1 MVVARDYTYNLI
13 WNTVPRNPQIP
24 PGATKVQSYKTREDL
39 LEDKTILVTGGTGSF
54 GNTMVERILG
64 DQHPS
69 EIIVF
74 SRDEKKQYD
83 MRRRLDTDRVRFIIG
98 DVRDKESV
106 KKVMKGVD
114 IVFHAA
120 AYKQVPTC
128 EFFPMEAVKTNI
140 IGSSNV
146 LDAAEEAGAERVIM
160 LSTDKAV
167 YPINAMGM
175 TKALMEKLMTAKAR
189 LNGETVYSGVRYG
202 NVMFSRGS
210 VLPLFIS
217 QIRNDTQ
224 LTVTNP
230 DMTRFLL
237 PLETA
242 IDLVLYAIEHGE
254 NGDILV
260 KKSPAATIG
269 TLAEAMTIIFN
280 HDRGVKTIGVREG
293 EKMHETLVTREELM
307 KAESNEE
314 FYRIRNLRRLDYDE
328 FYSSGKYDG
337 TPAEGYT
344 SSNTHR
350 LTLDETIAL
359 LLSISQ
365 VQERLRDEPPLL
377 HRHLPEISQ
386 PVQR

>member
-1 MVVARDYTYNLI
+1 MIVARDYTHTLI

-24 PGATKVQSYKTREDL
+24 PEATKVHTYKTRDDL
-39 LEDKTILVTGGTGSF
+39 LEEKTILVTGGTGSF
-54 GNTMVERILG
+54 GNNMVERILR
-64 DQHPS
+64 DQHPN

-83 MRRRLDTDRVRFIIG
+83 MRRRLNTDRVKFIIG
-98 DVRDKESV
+98 DVRDKDSV
-106 KKVMKGVD
+106 RRVMKGVD

-140 IGSSNV
+140 QGSSNV
-146 LDAAEEAGAERVIM
+146 LDAAEEAGAEKAII

-189 LNGETVYSGVRYG
+189 LNGGTVYSGVRYG

-210 VLPLFIS
+210 VLPLFIN

-242 IDLVLYAIEHGE
+242 ID
-254 NGDILV
+254 ILV

-269 TLAEAMTIIFN
+269 TLAEAMTITFN

-307 KAESNEE
+307 KAESNDS
-314 FYRIRNLRRLDYDE
+314 FYRIRNLRKLDYEE
-328 FYSSGKYDG
+328 FYSSGKYDEL
-337 TPAEGYT
+337 PAEGYT

-359 LLSISQ
+359 LLSCSE
-365 VQERLRDEPPLL
+365 VQEQLRDEPPSPPEQ
-377 HRHLPEISQ
+377 LPEITQ